1 MIMRYDFT
9 VFDGW
14 VKPTHGQVEGNE
26 PRIAILN
33 AVRASTDVLDEC
45 TGALEPNIT
54 ITRVDDGRFE
64 ADVET
69 HGLGD
74 IHVRIA
80 RAD

>member
-1 MIMRYDFT
+1 MRYDFT

-33 AVRASTDVLDEC
+33 AVRASTDVLDE
-45 TGALEPNIT
+45 
-54 ITRVDDGRFE
+54 TRVDDGRFE